1 MAQIHLTRIWM
12 TKMTC
17 LGDQRVFP
25 VGDPEACVVL
35 TVGTLLLL
43 VRFRRFAALLHG
55 FDPFVE
61 LAQPLAVGISHV
73 AIPLR
78 KCWLCAT
85 VQGE

>member
-43 VRFRRFAALLHG
+43 VRFLSICHRLLFPAEIEG
-55 FDPFVE
+55 CGKLSWETDYWYFF
-61 LAQPLAVGISHV
+61 LF
-73 AIPLR
+73 
-78 KCWLCAT
+78 T
-85 VQGE
+85 